1 RDKNHPSVIM
11 WSVANEPMP
20 PNFMRRMAGG
30 GSEEDDAA
38 DAAGTAFFRELI
50 DLSHEL
56 DPTRPA
62 TLVGVMRGPVAWLE
76 VADVTLINR
85 YWGWYVLGGRLE
97 TARAGLEQELDG
109 LHAQLGKP
117 IIISEFGAD
126 TVAGTH
132 SNPPEMF
139 TEEYQVAVLR
149 MHVEAAATR
158 PFVAGLHVWNFAD
171 FKTTQGIM
179 RVGGL
184 NLKGV
189 FTRDRRPKMAAH
201 YLREQW
207 NSEL

>member
-1 RDKNHPSVIM
+1 MD
-11 WSVANEPMP
+11 E
-20 PNFMRRMAGG
+20 
-30 GSEEDDAA
+30 
-38 DAAGTAFFRELI
+38 
-50 DLSHEL
+50 
-56 DPTRPA
+56 
-62 TLVGVMRGPVAWLE
+62 
-76 VADVTLINR
+76 
-85 YWGWYVLGGRLE
+85 
-97 TARAGLEQELDG
+97 

-149 MHVEAAATR
+149 MHVEAAAAR

-179 RVGGL
+179 RMGGM

-207 NSEL
+207 NPEL